1 MLIAM
6 SDGYLEWNENRQN
19 HLKSLLDELINA
31 GIESDENG
39 LDSVK
44 DGFKSLYLEK
54 YEGLNFRH
62 KYSTLTEYV
71 RKQRDEDLDV
81 LMTNL
86 RIVMKRCDDEALIE
100 KLLKLEDHL
109 SLEISR
115 IASYKQLE
123 ESRNTAIELKNG
135 LDAVGSRISK
145 ADGDLNDIHE
155 NISKVTEDLEDIK
168 SESSK
173 NNIRLVTVLG
183 MFSAIVLTFTGGMAF
198 LSGSLSGIQDVDVLK
213 LTFFILL
220 CGFILYNLILLLL
233 SVIER
238 AVGFDLVTSN
248 RGYKWMVIIVN
259 AMMLAPMAMIA
270 LHWSRLLAFRKKL
283 DFSRYARAN
292 PCTPRR
298 APAPSP
304 WVCASKA

>member
-1 MLIAM
+1 M
-6 SDGYLEWNENRQN
+6 
-19 HLKSLLDELINA
+19 
-31 GIESDENG
+31 
-39 LDSVK
+39 
-44 DGFKSLYLEK
+44 YLEK
-54 YEGLNFRH
+54 SEGLNFRH

-86 RIVMKRCDDEALIE
+86 RIVMKRCDDETLIE

-115 IASYKQLE
+115 IASYRQLE

-135 LDAVGSRISK
+135 LDTVGSRISK
-145 ADGDLNDIHE
+145 ADDNLNEIHE
-155 NISKVTEDLEDIK
+155 NICKVTEDLENIK

-198 LSGSLSGIQDVDVLK
+198 LSGSLSGIQDVDVLR

-238 AVGFDLVTSN
+238 TVGFNQV
-248 RGYKWMVIIVN
+248 
-259 AMMLAPMAMIA
+259 
-270 LHWSRLLAFRKKL
+270 
-283 DFSRYARAN
+283 
-292 PCTPRR
+292 
-298 APAPSP
+298 
-304 WVCASKA
+304 